1 MTLSRLRSAAVVL
14 FAVAL
19 VLGACSS
26 DDDTSD
32 DVSTDDSAAVS
43 EAVADD
49 ASQPVVEEVWART
62 SADGQENGAAYM
74 RITGGAEDDALVGA
88 SVDVGIAGAVEVH
101 ETVPADDADGAAD
114 DVGGMDD
121 GAADADGMDDGAAG
135 HGGDMAGMAEGMTM
149 QPVSAIDV
157 PAGETVVLE
166 PGGYHV
172 MLLELVEPLEEGQTF
187 DLTLVFE
194 EAGEVTVPVE
204 VRDR

>member
-1 MTLSRLRSAAVVL
+1 MTLSRLRPAAVVL
-14 FAVAL
+14 FAFAL
-19 VLGACSS
+19 VLSACSS
-26 DDDTSD
+26 DDDASD
-32 DVSTDDSAAVS
+32 DVSTDSSADVAS
-43 EAVADD
+43 EAGADD

-62 SADGQENGAAYM
+62 SAGGQENGAAYM

-101 ETVPADDADGAAD
+101 ETVPADDADMGDGAAD
-114 DVGGMDD
+114 DMDGMGD
-121 GAADADGMDDGAAG
+121 GAADDISG
-135 HGGDMAGMAEGMTM
+135 HGGDLASMAEGMTM

-187 DLTLVFE
+187 DLTLTFE
-194 EAGEVTVPVE
+194 QAGEITVPVE